1 VLQKSDNWKHMPE
14 RLTQS
19 RLAKALGVH
28 RSTITKAIRT
38 GRITPGPDGLF
49 DLEEARRQWQA
60 RTRMQ
65 LPRDESL
72 RFWQQMKTH
81 YRAQIARLQYEH
93 KAGLRFDREHVKHEL
108 RRVAV
113 ELRVALLENLP
124 DRLTPLLVAT
134 GDEDECRRI
143 LRIELSRVIDD
154 TERAAARALHELARS
169 AA

>member
-1 VLQKSDNWKHMPE
+1 VLQKSDNWRNMPE

-65 LPRDESL
+65 LPRDEGF

-81 YRAQIARLQYEH
+81 YRAQIARLEYEH
-93 KAGLRFDREHVKHEL
+93 KAGLRFDKADVTYAL
-108 RRVAV
+108 RDVGTT
-113 ELRVALLENLP
+113 LRVLLEGVA
-124 DRLTPLLVAT
+124 DRLAPEVAPLR
-134 GDEDECRRI
+134 DESEVKAIVER
-143 LRIELSRVIDD
+143 EVMRVLHDL
-154 TERAAARALHELARS
+154 EAHVQRALHELGRVTG
-169 AA
+169 